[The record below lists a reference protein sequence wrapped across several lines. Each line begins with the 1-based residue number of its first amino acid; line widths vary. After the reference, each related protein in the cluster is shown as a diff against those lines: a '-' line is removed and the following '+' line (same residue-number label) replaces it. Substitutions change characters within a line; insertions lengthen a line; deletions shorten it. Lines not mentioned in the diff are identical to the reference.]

1 MKITVEFE
9 NLDEFQ
15 QYIRMERSMTIGP
28 NGITITENGIT
39 RPLENPL
46 LVQPD
51 PMAAA
56 VDAAAKEVKAE
67 QKASDPEQKEAK
79 AEPEG
84 PVLDEN
90 FRLNVRKALASLNK
104 MKTGN
109 PAKKLIEA
117 TGYKRLTE
125 VPLELLPDLLE
136 KAEEAMKDA

>member
-9 NLDEFQ
+9 NLEEFQ
-15 QYIRMERSMTIGP
+15 KYVRQERSMTISKDS
-28 NGITITENGIT
+28 ITFSEGGVSYTS
-39 RPLENPL
+39 PVLNPSMIDKA
-46 LVQPD
+46 VEV
-51 PMAAA
+51 AAE
-56 VDAAAKEVKAE
+56 EVKAE
-67 QKASDPEQKEAK
+67 QEAPDPEQKETK

-90 FRLNVRKALASLNK
+90 FRLKVRKALASLNK

>member
-39 RPLENPL
+39 KPLENPL

-51 PMAAA
+51 PMATAVEVAA
-56 VDAAAKEVKAE
+56 EGVKAE
-67 QKASDPEQKEAK
+67 QKAQDPEQKEAK
-79 AEPEG
+79 AEP
-84 PVLDEN
+84 VLDEN
-90 FRLNVRKALASLNK
+90 FRLKVRKALASLNK

-125 VPLELLPDLLE
+125 VPFELLPDLLE

>member
-9 NLDEFQ
+9 NLEEFQ
-15 QYIRMERSMTIGP
+15 KYVRQERSMTITKD
-28 NGITITENGIT
+28 GITFSDGSISRTS
-39 RPLENPL
+39 PVLNPSMIDKA
-46 LVQPD
+46 VEV
-51 PMAAA
+51 AAE
-56 VDAAAKEVKAE
+56 EVKAE
-67 QKASDPEQKEAK
+67 QEAPDPEPEEAK
-79 AEPEG
+79 AEPE
-84 PVLDEN
+84 LDEN
-90 FRLNVRKALASLNK
+90 FRLKVRKALASLNK

>member
-9 NLDEFQ
+9 NLEEFQ

-39 RPLENPL
+39 KPLENPL
-46 LVQPD
+46 ILQPD
-51 PMAAA
+51 PMAKAVEVAA
-56 VDAAAKEVKAE
+56 EEVKAE
-67 QKASDPEQKEAK
+67 QEAPDPEPEEAK
-79 AEPEG
+79 AEPE
-84 PVLDEN
+84 LDEN
-90 FRLNVRKALASLNK
+90 FRLKVRKALASLNK

-109 PAKKLIEA
+109 PAKKLIET

-125 VPLELLPDLLE
+125 VPLELLPGLLE

>member
-9 NLDEFQ
+9 NLEEFQ
-15 QYIRMERSMTIGP
+15 KYVRQERSMTITKD
-28 NGITITENGIT
+28 GITFTEGGVSRT
-39 RPLENPL
+39 SPVLNPSMIDKA
-46 LVQPD
+46 VEV
-51 PMAAA
+51 AAE
-56 VDAAAKEVKAE
+56 EVKAE
-67 QKASDPEQKEAK
+67 QKAPDPEPEEAK

-90 FRLNVRKALASLNK
+90 FRLKVRKALASLNK

-136 KAEEAMKDA
+136 KAEEAMKDD

>member
-9 NLDEFQ
+9 NMEEFQ
-15 QYIRMERSMTIGP
+15 KYVRQERSMTITKD
-28 NGITITENGIT
+28 GITFSEGSISHTS
-39 RPLENPL
+39 PVLNPSMIDKA
-46 LVQPD
+46 VEV
-51 PMAAA
+51 AAE
-56 VDAAAKEVKAE
+56 EVKAE
-67 QKASDPEQKEAK
+67 QKAPDPEPEEAK
-79 AEPEG
+79 AE

-90 FRLNVRKALASLNK
+90 FRLKVRKALASLNK

>member
-39 RPLENPL
+39 KPLENPRI
-46 LVQPD
+46 VQPD
-51 PMAAA
+51 SLSTA
-56 VDAAAKEVKAE
+56 VEVAAE
-67 QKASDPEQKEAK
+67 QEAPDPEQKEAK
-79 AEPEG
+79 AEP
-84 PVLDEN
+84 VLDEN
-90 FRLNVRKALASLNK
+90 YRLKVRKALASLNK

-109 PAKKLIEA
+109 PAKKLIET

-125 VPLELLPDLLE
+125 VPLELLPGLLE

>member
-15 QYIRMERSMTIGP
+15 QYIRMERSMTISKD
-28 NGITITENGIT
+28 GITITENGIT
-39 RPLENPL
+39 KPLENPL
-46 LVQPD
+46 IVQPD
-51 PMAAA
+51 SLSTAVEVAAE
-56 VDAAAKEVKAE
+56 EVKAE
-67 QKASDPEQKEAK
+67 QEAPDPEQKEAK
-79 AEPEG
+79 AEQ
-84 PVLDEN
+84 LDEN
-90 FRLNVRKALASLNK
+90 YRLKVRKALASLNK

-125 VPLELLPDLLE
+125 VPLELLPGLLE

>member
-9 NLDEFQ
+9 NLEEFQ
-15 QYIRMERSMTIGP
+15 KYVRQERSMTITKD
-28 NGITITENGIT
+28 GITFSEGGVSHTSPI
-39 RPLENPL
+39 LNPSMIDKA
-46 LVQPD
+46 VEV
-51 PMAAA
+51 AAE
-56 VDAAAKEVKAE
+56 EVKAE
-67 QKASDPEQKEAK
+67 QEAPDPEPEPVK
-79 AEPEG
+79 AE

-90 FRLNVRKALASLNK
+90 FRLKVRKALASLNK

-136 KAEEAMKDA
+136 KAEEAMRDA

>member
-9 NLDEFQ
+9 NLEEFQ

-39 RPLENPL
+39 KPLENPL
-46 LVQPD
+46 IVQPD
-51 PMAAA
+51 SLSTA
-56 VDAAAKEVKAE
+56 VEVAAE
-67 QKASDPEQKEAK
+67 QEAPDPEQKEAK
-79 AEPEG
+79 AEP
-84 PVLDEN
+84 VLDEN
-90 FRLNVRKALASLNK
+90 YRLKVRKALASLNK

-109 PAKKLIEA
+109 PAKKLIET

-125 VPLELLPDLLE
+125 VPLELLPGLLE

>member
-9 NLDEFQ
+9 NLEEFQ
-15 QYIRMERSMTIGP
+15 KYVRQERSMTLTKDS
-28 NGITITENGIT
+28 ITFTEGGVSRT
-39 RPLENPL
+39 SPL
-46 LVQPD
+46 LNPSMIDKAVEV
-51 PMAAA
+51 AAE
-56 VDAAAKEVKAE
+56 EVKAE
-67 QKASDPEQKEAK
+67 QEAPDPEPEPVK
-79 AEPEG
+79 AEPE
-84 PVLDEN
+84 LDEN
-90 FRLNVRKALASLNK
+90 FRLKVRKALASLNK

>member
-9 NLDEFQ
+9 NLEEFRNH
-15 QYIRMERSMTIGP
+15 IVMERELTFGPGGVTIKEKGMMQA
-28 NGITITENGIT
+28 
-39 RPLENPL
+39 LEQEAPE
-46 LVQPD
+46 V
-51 PMAAA
+51 AAE
-56 VDAAAKEVKAE
+56 EVKAE
-67 QKASDPEQKEAK
+67 QEAPDPEQKEAK

-90 FRLNVRKALASLNK
+90 FRLKVRKALASLNK

>member
-39 RPLENPL
+39 KPLENPL

-51 PMAAA
+51 PMATAVEVAA
-56 VDAAAKEVKAE
+56 EEVKAE
-67 QKASDPEQKEAK
+67 QKAQDPEQKEAK
-79 AEPEG
+79 AEP
-84 PVLDEN
+84 VLGEN
-90 FRLNVRKALASLNK
+90 YRLKVRKALASLNK

>member
-9 NLDEFQ
+9 NLEEFQ
-15 QYIRMERSMTIGP
+15 KYVRQERSMTITKD
-28 NGITITENGIT
+28 GITFSEGGVSRTS
-39 RPLENPL
+39 PVLNPSIIDKA
-46 LVQPD
+46 VEV
-51 PMAAA
+51 AAE
-56 VDAAAKEVKAE
+56 EVKAE
-67 QKASDPEQKEAK
+67 QEAPDPEQKEAK

-90 FRLNVRKALASLNK
+90 YRLKVRKALASLNK

-109 PAKKLIEA
+109 PAKKLIET

>member
-9 NLDEFQ
+9 NPEEFQ

-39 RPLENPL
+39 KPLENPL
-46 LVQPD
+46 IVQPD
-51 PMAAA
+51 SLSTA
-56 VDAAAKEVKAE
+56 VEVAAE
-67 QKASDPEQKEAK
+67 QEAPDPEQKEAK
-79 AEPEG
+79 AEP
-84 PVLDEN
+84 VLDEN
-90 FRLNVRKALASLNK
+90 YRLKVRKALASLNK

-109 PAKKLIEA
+109 PAKKLIET

-125 VPLELLPDLLE
+125 VPLELLPGLLE

>member
-39 RPLENPL
+39 KPLENPL
-46 LVQPD
+46 IVQPD
-51 PMAAA
+51 SLSTA
-56 VDAAAKEVKAE
+56 VEVAAE
-67 QKASDPEQKEAK
+67 QEAPDPEQKEAK
-79 AEPEG
+79 AEP
-84 PVLDEN
+84 VLDEN
-90 FRLNVRKALASLNK
+90 YRLKVRKALASLNK

-109 PAKKLIEA
+109 PAKKLIET

-125 VPLELLPDLLE
+125 VPLELLPGLLE

>member
-9 NLDEFQ
+9 NLEEFQ

-39 RPLENPL
+39 KPLENPPI
-46 LVQPD
+46 VQPD
-51 PMAAA
+51 SLSTA
-56 VDAAAKEVKAE
+56 VEVAAE
-67 QKASDPEQKEAK
+67 QEAPDPEQKEAK
-79 AEPEG
+79 AEP
-84 PVLDEN
+84 VLDEN
-90 FRLNVRKALASLNK
+90 YRLKVRKALASLNK

-109 PAKKLIEA
+109 PAKKLIET

-125 VPLELLPDLLE
+125 VPLELLPGLLE

>member
-9 NLDEFQ
+9 NLEEFQ
-15 QYIRMERSMTIGP
+15 KYVRQERSMTITKD
-28 NGITITENGIT
+28 GITFTEGGVSRT
-39 RPLENPL
+39 SPVLNPSMIDKA
-46 LVQPD
+46 VEV
-51 PMAAA
+51 AAE
-56 VDAAAKEVKAE
+56 DVKAE
-67 QKASDPEQKEAK
+67 QEAPDPEPEPVK
-79 AEPEG
+79 AE

-90 FRLNVRKALASLNK
+90 FRLKVRKALASLNK

-125 VPLELLPDLLE
+125 VPLELLPDILE